1 MTAKFDS
8 VSSEQCLHNK
18 GHCVEVEV
26 AYLEDTARYSAG
38 IKIRCSDC
46 GQPFRFQGL
55 PLGLNLNGA
64 AMSVDGLEAR
74 LAIMPAD
81 RIPHP
86 LQGVTGFG
94 VKAS

>member
-1 MTAKFDS
+1 MKEVITT
-8 VSSEQCLHNK
+8 ERCLHNK
-18 GHCVEVEV
+18 NTSANVRID
-26 AYLEDTARYSAG
+26 YLEDTGRYMCEV
-38 IKIRCSDC
+38 KLKCVDC
-46 GQPFRFQGL
+46 GQPFRFMGL
-55 PLGLNLNGA
+55 PLGLNMNGA
-64 AMSVDGLEAR
+64 AMGVDGLEAR